1 LPAIRIGH
9 RWYVDRAEVE
19 KLRRTLKSS
28 EPAKPADSPE
38 SDSANDKPSD

>member
-28 EPAKPADSPE
+28 EPTKPADSPD
-38 SDSANDKPSD
+38 SDSTDGKRKD